1 MTREPQDRQYGGS
14 MSEYIASLPS
24 TLNDLPVG
32 MAHIIDAGRKG
43 FGLDGEALTD
53 FVRRCI
59 YALIDAGAKPVAG
72 GNKPNQWNLQVQYG
86 SNRWEI
92 TQAVVAEWLRQGA
105 PTPEPWTGVWFGLP
119 WSYLPKKSG

>member
-1 MTREPQDRQYGGS
+1 
-14 MSEYIASLPS
+14 MSEAIASMPNS
-24 TLNDLPVG
+24 LNDPPVG
-32 MAHIIDAGRKG
+32 MWEIVDYGRRG
-43 FGLDGEALTD
+43 FGLEGVALTD

-86 SNRWEI
+86 INRWEI

-105 PTPEPWTGVWFGLP
+105 PTPKPWTGLRFGLP
-119 WSYLPKKSG
+119 WTYLGDQRR